1 MQDLIKPNAYP
12 PEVRTQLLTMS
23 QTAREIANRWMLGW
37 PKRVQRLIEENY
49 YLEALTEQTRWE
61 EKAKMDTTLNH
72 LSSWEKAQVWE
83 LPMEPPIWSHEEE
96 AAYHAKGEGREDEDE

>member
-37 PKRVQRLIEENY
+37 PKRVQRLIAENY
-49 YLEALTEQTRWE
+49 YLEALADQTEQETR
-61 EKAKMDTTLNH
+61 AKMDTSLNH

-83 LPMEPPIWSHEEE
+83 LSLAPPIWDYEEE
-96 AAYHAKGEGREDEDE
+96 AVNVVGDEDE

>member
-1 MQDLIKPNAYP
+1 MQELIKPNAYP

-37 PKRVQRLIEENY
+37 PKRVQRLIEEHY
-49 YLEALTEQTRWE
+49 YLEALAEQTRWE
-61 EKAKMDTTLNH
+61 EKAKMDTSLNH

-96 AAYHAKGEGREDEDE
+96 AAYHARSEGREDEDE